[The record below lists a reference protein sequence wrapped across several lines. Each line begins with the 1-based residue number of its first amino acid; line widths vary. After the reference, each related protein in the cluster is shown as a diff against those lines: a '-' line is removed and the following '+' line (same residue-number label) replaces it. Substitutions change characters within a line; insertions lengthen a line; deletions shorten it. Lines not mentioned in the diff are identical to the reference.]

1 MKNIFDT
8 RDNNYILFEK
18 SIISIIIDNMDNIW
32 FNAKQVA
39 RAIGYK
45 DAKDALKNQVSKKD
59 KIFFININHSYNIK
73 QQPKTLYINEAGL
86 YKLILRSKLQKAQI
100 FTDWVTYDVLPS
112 IRKYGYYKMKKD
124 YENEKTELL
133 NKINYLQKNQT
144 KLQKDLKKNKY
155 PNGAL
160 VYIVDYS
167 DEDEALDGVFKLG
180 KTDNMTK
187 RKAIYDTHTLHK
199 KDVVCMEI
207 TDKPLQ
213 LESCIRSM
221 LYDYKY
227 KNRKDFFICKKSII
241 KKAFTN
247 CINSIKDMNQTG
259 GGENNIIIDKID
271 AKINRLD
278 KKIAAMDV
286 LLK

>member
-1 MKNIFDT
+1 MKNIFETLD
-8 RDNNYILFEK
+8 DNYILFEQ
-18 SIISIIIDNMDNIW
+18 SHINVIIDNADKIW
-32 FNAKQVA
+32 FNANQLTKS
-39 RAIGYK
+39 IGYK
-45 DAKDALKNQVSKKD
+45 DSRDAIKKHILKTDLIQLKK
-59 KIFFININHSYNIK
+59 INHSYNIK
-73 QQPKTLYINEAGL
+73 QHPQTIYINESGL
-86 YKLILRSKLQKAQI
+86 YKLILRSKLPKAKI
-100 FTDWVTYDVLPS
+100 FTEWVTNDVLPS

-133 NKINYLQKNQT
+133 NKINYLQKNQH
-144 KLQKDLKKNKY
+144 KLQKDLKRNKY

-167 DEDEALDGVFKLG
+167 DEDDTLDGIFKLG

-199 KDVVCMEI
+199 KDVICMEI

-247 CINSIKDMNQTG
+247 CINSIKNMNQTG
-259 GGENNIIIDKID
+259 GGDSDMIINKID

-278 KKIAAMDV
+278 KKIADMDA
-286 LLK
+286 LL